1 MENLINIVVENQ
13 LFFLIIVFLIAAVF
27 PWLGLNF
34 SKITSFQM
42 PFRLKIFVTFS
53 SVFMAVLFGLMWLG
67 SVNQTPDIK
76 NQILYN
82 NENENLLVFNL
93 DKVGNSFSS
102 VTSFYVF
109 QRGQKPDLYIG
120 MMKFDR
126 GSKNAFSGKFKD
138 YSVHGLCEGDIKV
151 SRIEKDKKLE
161 FQLEFDAKNVGLNK
175 KSKEFCKDAI
185 VEGLKKTL
193 LQ

>member
-1 MENLINIVVENQ
+1 M
-13 LFFLIIVFLIAAVF
+13 IIVFLIAAVF

-76 NQILYN
+76 NQTLYN

-109 QRGQKPDLYIG
+109 QRGTK
-120 MMKFDR
+120 
-126 GSKNAFSGKFKD
+126 A
-138 YSVHGLCEGDIKV
+138 
-151 SRIEKDKKLE
+151 
-161 FQLEFDAKNVGLNK
+161 
-175 KSKEFCKDAI
+175 
-185 VEGLKKTL
+185 
-193 LQ
+193 